1 MSATSAA
8 SDISTCR
15 LSDNNNNAND
25 WGCLVPGSNPVTK
38 ASPCVRDSA
47 LGERLR
53 RQNRESRTNSL
64 INLPRVPPLEHPSS
78 KPSGVGNE
86 WFCDPNKTVIY
97 YKHGTRVHHHHRM
110 KTANPEL
117 QESKFRLLTNRHLKP
132 YNFTEV
138 MAGNEIPNVKPVTPE
153 GTTAMGSIL
162 DATTMTRQEELEVSL
177 CQINRLNAE
186 RNKCTQQLEEVQ
198 TVREELEHKLEVTA
212 QRHQKEL
219 KQLQSNKEFM
229 ELKQA
234 HCKEL
239 KDSVHEMKMAKRQA
253 LTEMKLCYVE
263 RIDALQESLSLCTKE
278 NNAFKDKLFQLE
290 YHHQQQQQ
298 QQKERQQKQLE
309 HKHSQTAQLGN
320 EFGDQWIQKMCET
333 VRAEFGDWDRENCGL
348 WEARFAELRNEADC
362 AADKLRAELQ
372 TEQEAVYRAKE
383 ETNQIL
389 KKIALAEV
397 YQALDTRKLLDEK
410 LQHFHTRC
418 DEQLEK
424 ERADLRDQLQQ
435 ALYHAFNQIDKW
447 MRDWAESVECTIQ
460 IIKAAE
466 RATTDGMA
474 SKMKE
479 MRLEELGRT
488 TSAQCAFRFDSNL
501 SDTDWKKGLVSDFL
515 NQLQDCLGSQLRSTL
530 DRLLTEYH
538 TAVDHVRERAECE
551 VTESKK
557 KYEAELERC
566 HQNQLQ
572 VIHL

>member
-1 MSATSAA
+1 MNEADASARYANEKTLVNIKQDSMAEQQRFRQQ
-8 SDISTCR
+8 I
-15 LSDNNNNAND
+15 NA
-25 WGCLVPGSNPVTK
+25 
-38 ASPCVRDSA
+38 
-47 LGERLR
+47 
-53 RQNRESRTNSL
+53 
-64 INLPRVPPLEHPSS
+64 LE
-78 KPSGVGNE
+78 
-86 WFCDPNKTVIY
+86 
-97 YKHGTRVHHHHRM
+97 
-110 KTANPEL
+110 
-117 QESKFRLLTNRHLKP
+117 
-132 YNFTEV
+132 
-138 MAGNEIPNVKPVTPE
+138 
-153 GTTAMGSIL
+153 
-162 DATTMTRQEELEVSL
+162 EELEVSL

-198 TVREELEHKLEVTA
+198 TVREELEHKLQVTV

-219 KQLQSNKEFM
+219 KQLQSSCEEHHQTILREKSQEWDENRKRFDLELKKKTEEYVKRNVEMEQTLGDVRSQLDQLKDEYEHLQQESSAQQSKHQEELAQCVKHFEMNKELL
-229 ELKQA
+229 EIKQA

-239 KDSVHEMKMAKRQA
+239 KDSLHEMKTAKRQA

-263 RIDALQESLSLCTKE
+263 RIDALQESLSLSTKE

-298 QQKERQQKQLE
+298 KQRQQKQLE
-309 HKHSQTAQLGN
+309 HKQSQTAQLAN
-320 EFGDQWIQKMCET
+320 EFGEQWIQKMCET

-348 WEARFAELRNEADC
+348 WEARFAELRNEANC
-362 AADKLRAELQ
+362 VADKLRSELQ

-383 ETNQIL
+383 ETNKIL

-466 RATTDGMA
+466 RASIDGMA

-479 MRLEELGRT
+479 MR
-488 TSAQCAFRFDSNL
+488 
-501 SDTDWKKGLVSDFL
+501 
-515 NQLQDCLGSQLRSTL
+515 
-530 DRLLTEYH
+530 
-538 TAVDHVRERAECE
+538 
-551 VTESKK
+551 
-557 KYEAELERC
+557 
-566 HQNQLQ
+566 
-572 VIHL
+572 